1 MLSFFCKYSY
11 IKELKNKIE
20 LKMIPN
26 KTEEQILYQQFKFY
40 DLDSSGFCNL
50 QNFIKANDRLGVV
63 LPKIENFEIIFN
75 FFADSETSLLNY
87 RKFIRE
93 IFNYKPPKENNEKNL
108 IKKEENFV
116 SILTKKILEKGGTF
130 PLLAVL
136 KNLQMEDFEGNNWLN
151 VDKFLKVLQKSKI
164 FLNSEEIRTL
174 FDEYDFFDSG
184 IVKYEILINIILEQF
199 WDNEKLGLCEQIY
212 YLLSGNGKK
221 NTNLSILKNMFEE
234 ILEDTNEK
242 KYFIEFI
249 NEYKVID
256 KNNVNQNMNLKDL
269 VKFLK
274 FYNFGRYTN
283 EYLQNLLNILID
295 EKEKEKNINK
305 RPSKNRNIQENE
317 GKIINNNLEEGYE
330 DPKLNEVYSKLREG
344 LIYFGRKTLFNFL
357 KHFKFYDNKTKTISK
372 YNFSKMLKNF
382 NVKLSV
388 DDIDIIF
395 QNFSTDKVYN
405 TMNYDFFLQDLISS
419 YVSKCR
425 NDVINFIY
433 DTILKRAESFQ
444 REVDI
449 PFLKEEYNASNNY
462 FIKEVNEN
470 RIDFEESLE
479 TFHYSFKGIKDEKI
493 NKKEFCEFYYFIS
506 FLIYDEDDFLD
517 LISNE
522 WRIHV
527 NYHDLENVNKKNNI
541 DNKLKEVTEKK
552 YNKNINNI
560 NKYEYQKTD
569 SIKDYRHKKKNT
581 LVQSQKIDKKNIIQN
596 QEEELYSK
604 QSEKEALSLLT
615 KKLFKRGLRGIL
627 YLYSQFLSLCPDLNK
642 ISLNDF
648 ILVLKIQH
656 LNLDINSA
664 KKIFN
669 MFSIKIGEETFLD
682 FYSFMRTFKK
692 ELNEYKL
699 NIVEEAF
706 SKIDTK
712 GDDKVN
718 LNVVKMKYNPSKHPD
733 VLNGKYSE
741 DEKIMEFLDCFG
753 LCYEILKLD
762 SEMKSNDNK
771 DYVDF
776 EIFANF
782 YEYVSFIYPNDRD
795 FEYVVRS
802 TWNYSINL

>member
-1 MLSFFCKYSY
+1 MLSFFFKYSY

-75 FFADSETSLLNY
+75 YFADSETSLLNY

-93 IFNYKPPKENNEKNL
+93 IFNFKPPKENNEKNL
-108 IKKEENFV
+108 IKKEENFI

-130 PLLAVL
+130 PLLTVV

-151 VDKFLKVLQKSKI
+151 VDKFLKVLQKCKI
-164 FLNSEEIRTL
+164 FLNSGEIRTL

-184 IVKYEILINIILEQF
+184 IVKYDILINIILEQF
-199 WDNEKLGLCEQIY
+199 LDNEKLGLCEQIY

-221 NTNLSILKNMFEE
+221 NTNLNILKNMFEE

-541 DNKLKEVTEKK
+541 DNKLKEFTEKK

-648 ILVLKIQH
+648 ILVLEIQH

-802 TWNYSINL
+802 TWN

>member
-1 MLSFFCKYSY
+1 
-11 IKELKNKIE
+11 
-20 LKMIPN
+20 MIPN

-221 NTNLSILKNMFEE
+221 NTNLNILKNMFEE

-419 YVSKCR
+419 YVSKSR
-425 NDVINFIY
+425 NDIINFIY
-433 DTILKRAESFQ
+433 DTLLKRAESFQ

-506 FLIYDEDDFLD
+506 FLMYDEDDFLD

-541 DNKLKEVTEKK
+541 DNKLKETTEKK

-560 NKYEYQKTD
+560 NKFEYQKTD
-569 SIKDYRHKKKNT
+569 SIKDYRHKKKNS
-581 LVQSQKIDKKNIIQN
+581 LVQSQNI
-596 QEEELYSK
+596 EL
-604 QSEKEALSLLT
+604 
-615 KKLFKRGLRGIL
+615 I
-627 YLYSQFLSLCPDLNK
+627 
-642 ISLNDF
+642 
-648 ILVLKIQH
+648 
-656 LNLDINSA
+656 
-664 KKIFN
+664 KKI
-669 MFSIKIGEETFLD
+669 
-682 FYSFMRTFKK
+682 
-692 ELNEYKL
+692 
-699 NIVEEAF
+699 
-706 SKIDTK
+706 
-712 GDDKVN
+712 
-718 LNVVKMKYNPSKHPD
+718 
-733 VLNGKYSE
+733 
-741 DEKIMEFLDCFG
+741 
-753 LCYEILKLD
+753 
-762 SEMKSNDNK
+762 
-771 DYVDF
+771 
-776 EIFANF
+776 
-782 YEYVSFIYPNDRD
+782 
-795 FEYVVRS
+795 
-802 TWNYSINL
+802 

>member
-1 MLSFFCKYSY
+1 
-11 IKELKNKIE
+11 
-20 LKMIPN
+20 MIPN

-75 FFADSETSLLNY
+75 FFADNEASLLNY

-93 IFNYKPPKENNEKNL
+93 IFSFKPKKENNEKNL
-108 IKKEENFV
+108 IKKEENFI

-130 PLLAVL
+130 PLLAIV
-136 KNLQMEDFEGNNWLN
+136 KNLQMEDFEGNKWLN
-151 VDKFLKVLQKSKI
+151 VDNFLKVLQKCKI
-164 FLNSEEIRTL
+164 FLNSEHIRTL
-174 FDEYDFFDSG
+174 FDEYEYFDSG
-184 IVKYEILINIILEQF
+184 IVKYEILLNIILEQF

-221 NTNLSILKNMFEE
+221 NINLNILKNLFEN

-249 NEYKVID
+249 NEYKIID
-256 KNNVNQNMNLKDL
+256 NNNINQNMNLKDL

-274 FYNFGRYTN
+274 FYNFGRFTN

-295 EKEKEKNINK
+295 EKEKGKNIQK
-305 RPSKNRNIQENE
+305 NE
-317 GKIINNNLEEGYE
+317 GKIINNNLGEGYE
-330 DPKLNEVYSKLREG
+330 DPMLNEVYSKLREG
-344 LIYFGRKTLFNFL
+344 IIYFGRKTLFNFL
-357 KHFKFYDNKTKTISK
+357 KHFKFYDNKTKSISK
-372 YNFSKMLKNF
+372 CNFSKMLKNF
-382 NVKLSV
+382 NVKLSI

-395 QNFSTDKVYN
+395 KNFSTDKVCN
-405 TMNYDFFLQDLISS
+405 TMNYDCFLQDLIIS
-419 YVSKCR
+419 YVSKYR
-425 NDVINFIY
+425 NDIINYIY
-433 DTILKRAESFQ
+433 DTLLKRAKNLQ
-444 REVDI
+444 REIDI
-449 PFLKEEYNASNNY
+449 TFLKEEYNALNNY

-470 RIDFEESLE
+470 RIDFEECLE
-479 TFHYSFKGIKDEKI
+479 TFHYSFNGLKNEKI

-506 FLIYDEDDFLD
+506 FLIYDEDDFVD

-522 WRIHV
+522 WKINV
-527 NYHDLENVNKKNNI
+527 NYHDLENVKKSINNDI
-541 DNKLKEVTEKK
+541 RLKETTEKK

-560 NKYEYQKTD
+560 NKNEYQKIDT
-569 SIKDYRHKKKNT
+569 IKDYRHKKKYNI
-581 LVQSQKIDKKNIIQN
+581 SQNQKLNKKNIIPN

-627 YLYSQFLSLCPDLNK
+627 YLYSQFLSLCLDLNK

-656 LNLDINSA
+656 LDLDINSS

-669 MFSIKIGEETFLD
+669 LFSIKIGEESFLD
-682 FYSFMRTFKK
+682 FYNFMKTFKK

-706 SKIDTK
+706 SKIDIK
-712 GDDKVN
+712 GEDKIN
-718 LNVVKMKYNPSKHPD
+718 INVVKMKYNAKNHPD

-753 LCYEILKLD
+753 LCHNILKLD
-762 SEMKSNDNK
+762 SEMKNSM

-795 FEYVVRS
+795 FEYIVKS
-802 TWNYSINL
+802 TWI

>member
-1 MLSFFCKYSY
+1 
-11 IKELKNKIE
+11 
-20 LKMIPN
+20 MIPN

-75 FFADSETSLLNY
+75 FFADNEASLLNY

-93 IFNYKPPKENNEKNL
+93 IFSFKPKKENNEKNL
-108 IKKEENFV
+108 IKKEENFI

-130 PLLAVL
+130 PLLAIV
-136 KNLQMEDFEGNNWLN
+136 KNLQMEDFEGNKWLN
-151 VDKFLKVLQKSKI
+151 VDNFLKVLQKCKI
-164 FLNSEEIRTL
+164 FLNSEHIRTL
-174 FDEYDFFDSG
+174 FDEYEYFDSG
-184 IVKYEILINIILEQF
+184 IVKYEILLNIILEQF

-221 NTNLSILKNMFEE
+221 NINLNILKNLFEN

-249 NEYKVID
+249 NEYKIID
-256 KNNVNQNMNLKDL
+256 NNNINQNMNLKDL

-274 FYNFGRYTN
+274 FYNFGRFTN

-295 EKEKEKNINK
+295 EKEKGKNIQK
-305 RPSKNRNIQENE
+305 NE
-317 GKIINNNLEEGYE
+317 GKIINNNLGEGYE
-330 DPKLNEVYSKLREG
+330 DPMLNEVYSKLREG
-344 LIYFGRKTLFNFL
+344 IIYFGRKTLFNFL
-357 KHFKFYDNKTKTISK
+357 KHFKFYDNKTKSISK
-372 YNFSKMLKNF
+372 CNFSKMLKNF
-382 NVKLSV
+382 NVKLSI

-395 QNFSTDKVYN
+395 KNFSTDKVCN
-405 TMNYDFFLQDLISS
+405 TMNYDCFLQDLIIS
-419 YVSKCR
+419 YVSKYR
-425 NDVINFIY
+425 NDIINYIY
-433 DTILKRAESFQ
+433 DTLLKRAKNLQ
-444 REVDI
+444 REIDI
-449 PFLKEEYNASNNY
+449 TFLKEEYNALNNY

-470 RIDFEESLE
+470 RIDFEECLE
-479 TFHYSFKGIKDEKI
+479 TFHYSFNGLKNEKI

-506 FLIYDEDDFLD
+506 FLIYDEDDFVD

-522 WRIHV
+522 WKIHV
-527 NYHDLENVNKKNNI
+527 NYHDLENVKKNINNDI
-541 DNKLKEVTEKK
+541 RLKETTEKK

-560 NKYEYQKTD
+560 NKNEYKKIDT
-569 SIKDYRHKKKNT
+569 IKDYRHKKKYNI
-581 LVQSQKIDKKNIIQN
+581 SQNQKLNKKNIIPN

-627 YLYSQFLSLCPDLNK
+627 YLYSQFLSLCLDLNK

-656 LNLDINSA
+656 LDLDINSS

-669 MFSIKIGEETFLD
+669 LFSIKIGEESFLD
-682 FYSFMRTFKK
+682 FYNFMRTFKK

-706 SKIDTK
+706 SKIDIK
-712 GDDKVN
+712 GEDKIN
-718 LNVVKMKYNPSKHPD
+718 INVVKMKYNAKNHPD

-753 LCYEILKLD
+753 LCHNILKLD
-762 SEMKSNDNK
+762 SEMKNSM

-795 FEYVVRS
+795 FEYIVKS
-802 TWNYSINL
+802 TWI

>member
-75 FFADSETSLLNY
+75 YFADSETSLLNY

-93 IFNYKPPKENNEKNL
+93 IFNFKPPKENNEKNL

-116 SILTKKILEKGGTF
+116 SILTKKILEKGGAF
-130 PLLAVL
+130 PLLAVV

-151 VDKFLKVLQKSKI
+151 VDKFLKVLQKCKI
-164 FLNSEEIRTL
+164 FLNSGEIRTL

-184 IVKYEILINIILEQF
+184 IVKYDILINIILEQF

-221 NTNLSILKNMFEE
+221 NTNLNILKNMFEE

-388 DDIDIIF
+388 DDLDIIF

-541 DNKLKEVTEKK
+541 DNKSKEVTEKK

-569 SIKDYRHKKKNT
+569 SIKDYRHKKKNS

-604 QSEKEALSLLT
+604 QFEKEALSLLT

-669 MFSIKIGEETFLD
+669 MFSIKIGEEAFLD

-802 TWNYSINL
+802 TWN

>member
-1 MLSFFCKYSY
+1 
-11 IKELKNKIE
+11 
-20 LKMIPN
+20 MIPN

-75 FFADSETSLLNY
+75 FFADNEASLLNY

-93 IFNYKPPKENNEKNL
+93 IFSFKPKKENNEKNL
-108 IKKEENFV
+108 IKKEENFI

-130 PLLAVL
+130 PLLAIV
-136 KNLQMEDFEGNNWLN
+136 KNLQMEDFEGNKWLN
-151 VDKFLKVLQKSKI
+151 VDNFLKVLQKCKI
-164 FLNSEEIRTL
+164 FLNSEHIRTL
-174 FDEYDFFDSG
+174 FDEYEYFDSG
-184 IVKYEILINIILEQF
+184 IVKYEILLNIILEQF

-221 NTNLSILKNMFEE
+221 NINLNILKNLFEN

-249 NEYKVID
+249 NEYKIID
-256 KNNVNQNMNLKDL
+256 NNNINQNMNLKDL

-274 FYNFGRYTN
+274 FYNFGRFTN

-295 EKEKEKNINK
+295 EKEKGKNIQK
-305 RPSKNRNIQENE
+305 NE
-317 GKIINNNLEEGYE
+317 GKIINNNLGEGYE
-330 DPKLNEVYSKLREG
+330 DPMLNEVYSKLREG
-344 LIYFGRKTLFNFL
+344 IIYFGRKTLFNFL
-357 KHFKFYDNKTKTISK
+357 KHFKFFDNKTKSISK
-372 YNFSKMLKNF
+372 CNFSKMLKNF
-382 NVKLSV
+382 NVKLSI

-395 QNFSTDKVYN
+395 KNFSTDKVCN
-405 TMNYDFFLQDLISS
+405 TMNYDCFLQDLIIS
-419 YVSKCR
+419 YVSKYR
-425 NDVINFIY
+425 NDIINYIY
-433 DTILKRAESFQ
+433 DTLLKRAKNLQ
-444 REVDI
+444 REIDI
-449 PFLKEEYNASNNY
+449 TFLKEEYNALNNY

-470 RIDFEESLE
+470 RIDFEECLE
-479 TFHYSFKGIKDEKI
+479 TFHYSFNGLKNEKI

-506 FLIYDEDDFLD
+506 FLIYDEDDFVD

-522 WRIHV
+522 WKIHV
-527 NYHDLENVNKKNNI
+527 NYHDLENVKKSINNDI
-541 DNKLKEVTEKK
+541 RLKETTEKK

-560 NKYEYQKTD
+560 NKNEYQKIDT
-569 SIKDYRHKKKNT
+569 IKDYRHKKKYNI
-581 LVQSQKIDKKNIIQN
+581 SQNQKLNKKNIIPN

-627 YLYSQFLSLCPDLNK
+627 YLYSQFLSLCLDLNK

-656 LNLDINSA
+656 LDLDINST

-669 MFSIKIGEETFLD
+669 LFSIKIGEESFLD
-682 FYSFMRTFKK
+682 FYNFMRTFKK

-706 SKIDTK
+706 SKIDIK
-712 GDDKVN
+712 GEDKIN
-718 LNVVKMKYNPSKHPD
+718 INVVKMKYNAKNHPD

-753 LCYEILKLD
+753 LCHNILKLD
-762 SEMKSNDNK
+762 SEMKNSM

-795 FEYVVRS
+795 FEYIVKS
-802 TWNYSINL
+802 TWI

>member
-1 MLSFFCKYSY
+1 MLSFFFKYSY

-75 FFADSETSLLNY
+75 YFADSETSLLNY

-93 IFNYKPPKENNEKNL
+93 IFNFKPPKENNEKNL
-108 IKKEENFV
+108 IKKEENFI

-130 PLLAVL
+130 PLLTVV

-164 FLNSEEIRTL
+164 FLNSGEIRTL

-184 IVKYEILINIILEQF
+184 IVKYDILINIILEQF
-199 WDNEKLGLCEQIY
+199 LDNEKLGLCEQIY

-221 NTNLSILKNMFEE
+221 NTNLNILKNMFEE

-541 DNKLKEVTEKK
+541 DNKLKEFTEKK

-569 SIKDYRHKKKNT
+569 SIKDYRHKKKNS

-648 ILVLKIQH
+648 ILVLEIQH

-718 LNVVKMKYNPSKHPD
+718 LNVVKMKYNPSEHPD

-741 DEKIMEFLDCFG
+741 DEKVMEFLDCFG

-802 TWNYSINL
+802 TWN

>member
-1 MLSFFCKYSY
+1 
-11 IKELKNKIE
+11 
-20 LKMIPN
+20 MIPN

-75 FFADSETSLLNY
+75 FFADNEASLLNY

-93 IFNYKPPKENNEKNL
+93 IFSFKPKKENNEKNL
-108 IKKEENFV
+108 IKKEENFI

-130 PLLAVL
+130 PLLAIV
-136 KNLQMEDFEGNNWLN
+136 KNLQMEDFEGNKWLN
-151 VDKFLKVLQKSKI
+151 VDNFLKVLQKCKI
-164 FLNSEEIRTL
+164 FLNSEHIRTL
-174 FDEYDFFDSG
+174 FDEYEYFDSG
-184 IVKYEILINIILEQF
+184 IVKYEILLNIILEQF

-221 NTNLSILKNMFEE
+221 NINLNILKNLFEN

-249 NEYKVID
+249 NEYKIID
-256 KNNVNQNMNLKDL
+256 NNNINQNMNLKDL

-274 FYNFGRYTN
+274 FYNFGRFTN

-295 EKEKEKNINK
+295 EKEKGKNIQK
-305 RPSKNRNIQENE
+305 NE
-317 GKIINNNLEEGYE
+317 GKIINNNLGEGYE
-330 DPKLNEVYSKLREG
+330 DPMLNEVYSKLREG
-344 LIYFGRKTLFNFL
+344 IIYFGRKTLFNFL
-357 KHFKFYDNKTKTISK
+357 KHFKFYDNKTKSISK
-372 YNFSKMLKNF
+372 CNFSKMLKNF
-382 NVKLSV
+382 NVKLSI

-395 QNFSTDKVYN
+395 KNFSTDKVCN
-405 TMNYDFFLQDLISS
+405 TMNYDSFLQDLIIS
-419 YVSKCR
+419 YVSKYR
-425 NDVINFIY
+425 NDIINYIY
-433 DTILKRAESFQ
+433 DTLLKRAKNLQ
-444 REVDI
+444 REIDI
-449 PFLKEEYNASNNY
+449 TFLKEEYNALNNY

-470 RIDFEESLE
+470 RIDFEECLE
-479 TFHYSFKGIKDEKI
+479 TFHYSFNGLKNEKI

-506 FLIYDEDDFLD
+506 FLIYDEDDFVD

-522 WRIHV
+522 WKIHV
-527 NYHDLENVNKKNNI
+527 NYHDLENVKKSINNDI
-541 DNKLKEVTEKK
+541 RLKETTEKK

-560 NKYEYQKTD
+560 NKNEYQKIDT
-569 SIKDYRHKKKNT
+569 IKDYRHKKKYNI
-581 LVQSQKIDKKNIIQN
+581 SQNQKLNKKNIIPN

-627 YLYSQFLSLCPDLNK
+627 YLYSQFLSLCLDLNK

-656 LNLDINSA
+656 LDLDINSS

-669 MFSIKIGEETFLD
+669 LFSIKIGEESFLD
-682 FYSFMRTFKK
+682 FYNFMRTFKK

-706 SKIDTK
+706 SKIDIK
-712 GDDKVN
+712 GEDKIN
-718 LNVVKMKYNPSKHPD
+718 INVVKMKYNAKNHPD

-753 LCYEILKLD
+753 LCHNILKLD
-762 SEMKSNDNK
+762 SEMKNSM

-795 FEYVVRS
+795 FEYIVKS
-802 TWNYSINL
+802 TWI

>member
-1 MLSFFCKYSY
+1 
-11 IKELKNKIE
+11 
-20 LKMIPN
+20 MIPN

-75 FFADSETSLLNY
+75 FFADNEASLLNY

-93 IFNYKPPKENNEKNL
+93 IFSFKPKKENNEKNL
-108 IKKEENFV
+108 IKKEENFI

-130 PLLAVL
+130 PLLAIV
-136 KNLQMEDFEGNNWLN
+136 KNLQMEDFEGNKWLN
-151 VDKFLKVLQKSKI
+151 VDNFLKVLQKCKI
-164 FLNSEEIRTL
+164 FLNSEHIRTL
-174 FDEYDFFDSG
+174 FDEYEYFDSG
-184 IVKYEILINIILEQF
+184 IVKYEILLNIILEQF

-221 NTNLSILKNMFEE
+221 NINLNILKNLFEN

-249 NEYKVID
+249 NEYKIID
-256 KNNVNQNMNLKDL
+256 NNNINQNMNLKDL

-274 FYNFGRYTN
+274 FYNFGRFTN

-295 EKEKEKNINK
+295 EKEKGKNIQK
-305 RPSKNRNIQENE
+305 NE
-317 GKIINNNLEEGYE
+317 GKIINNNFGEGYE
-330 DPKLNEVYSKLREG
+330 DPMLNEVYSKLREG
-344 LIYFGRKTLFNFL
+344 IIYFGRKTLFNFL
-357 KHFKFYDNKTKTISK
+357 KHFKFYDNKTKSISK
-372 YNFSKMLKNF
+372 CNFSKMLKNF
-382 NVKLSV
+382 NVKLSI

-395 QNFSTDKVYN
+395 KNFSTDKVCN
-405 TMNYDFFLQDLISS
+405 TMNYDCFLQDLIIS
-419 YVSKCR
+419 YVSKYR
-425 NDVINFIY
+425 NDIINYIY
-433 DTILKRAESFQ
+433 DTLLKRAKNLQ
-444 REVDI
+444 REIDI
-449 PFLKEEYNASNNY
+449 TFLKEEYNALNNY

-470 RIDFEESLE
+470 RIDFEECLE
-479 TFHYSFKGIKDEKI
+479 TFHYSFNGLKNEKI

-506 FLIYDEDDFLD
+506 FLIYDEDDFVD

-522 WRIHV
+522 WKIHV
-527 NYHDLENVNKKNNI
+527 NYHDLENVKKSINNDI
-541 DNKLKEVTEKK
+541 RLKETTEKK

-560 NKYEYQKTD
+560 NKNEYQKIDTK
-569 SIKDYRHKKKNT
+569 KDYRHKKKYNI
-581 LVQSQKIDKKNIIQN
+581 SQNQKLNKKNIIPN

-627 YLYSQFLSLCPDLNK
+627 YLYSQFLSLCLDLNK

-656 LNLDINSA
+656 LDLDINSS

-669 MFSIKIGEETFLD
+669 LFSIKIGEESFLD
-682 FYSFMRTFKK
+682 FYNFMRTFKK

-706 SKIDTK
+706 SKIDIK
-712 GDDKVN
+712 GEDKIN
-718 LNVVKMKYNPSKHPD
+718 INVVKMKYNAKNHPD

-753 LCYEILKLD
+753 LCHNILKLD
-762 SEMKSNDNK
+762 SEMKNSM

-795 FEYVVRS
+795 FEYIVKS
-802 TWNYSINL
+802 TWI

>member
-1 MLSFFCKYSY
+1 MLSFFFKYSY

-75 FFADSETSLLNY
+75 YFADSETSLLNY

-93 IFNYKPPKENNEKNL
+93 IFNFKPPKENNEKNL
-108 IKKEENFV
+108 IKKEENFI

-130 PLLAVL
+130 PLLTVV

-151 VDKFLKVLQKSKI
+151 VDKFLKVLQKCKI
-164 FLNSEEIRTL
+164 FLNSGEIRTL

-184 IVKYEILINIILEQF
+184 IVKYDILINIILEQF

-221 NTNLSILKNMFEE
+221 NTNLNILKNMFEE

-274 FYNFGRYTN
+274 IYNFGRYTN
-283 EYLQNLLNILID
+283 EYIQNLLNILID

-305 RPSKNRNIQENE
+305 RPSKNRNIKENE

-388 DDIDIIF
+388 DDLDIIF

-419 YVSKCR
+419 YVSKSR
-425 NDVINFIY
+425 NDIINFIY
-433 DTILKRAESFQ
+433 DTLLKRAESFQ

-506 FLIYDEDDFLD
+506 FLMYDEDDFLD

-522 WRIHV
+522 WRVHV

-541 DNKLKEVTEKK
+541 DNKLKETTEKK
-552 YNKNINNI
+552 YNKNINI
-560 NKYEYQKTD
+560 NKFEYQKTD
-569 SIKDYRHKKKNT
+569 SIKDYRHKKKNS
-581 LVQSQKIDKKNIIQN
+581 LVQSQNIDKKNIIQN

-627 YLYSQFLSLCPDLNK
+627 YLYSQFLSLCPNLNK

-669 MFSIKIGEETFLD
+669 MFSVKLSEESILD

-802 TWNYSINL
+802 TWN